1 MSHPHPDEVRRIL
14 SEELVDINHEMGLG
28 NHETTFLCL
37 AAKSHGRIEV
47 LKLLINGGG
56 ADPNKADSHKMS
68 PLHFAAMLGS
78 IEVVKELL
86 SLGANPDSTGT
97 QFNRKKFGLS
107 FGLKNGLRLIC
118 DMSK

>member
-1 MSHPHPDEVRRIL
+1 MKEHKIKLNVAIREGNPDEVGRIL
-14 SEELVDINHEMGLG
+14 SEDMVDINHEMGLG

-86 SLGANPDSTGT
+86 SRGAEPDSTGM
-97 QFNRKKFGLS
+97 QFN
-107 FGLKNGLRLIC
+107 
-118 DMSK
+118 